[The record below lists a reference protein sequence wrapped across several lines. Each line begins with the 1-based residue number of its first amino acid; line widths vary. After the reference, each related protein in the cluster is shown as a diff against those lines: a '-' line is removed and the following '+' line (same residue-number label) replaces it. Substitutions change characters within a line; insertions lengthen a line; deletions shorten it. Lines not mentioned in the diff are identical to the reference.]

1 MMEEPKIPGE
11 MYSALQS
18 VIPSV
23 LASAD
28 KNGKPNVTYISQ
40 VYFVDKRHVA
50 LSFQFMNK
58 TWKNIQ
64 ENPRIT
70 VCITCPNTFSIWKLG
85 LLFIE
90 QKTEGDVFE
99 EMDMQIAA
107 LSSRSEREK
116 NFKIHSA
123 LICRIES
130 IEKQYSGY

>member
-28 KNGKPNVTYISQ
+28 KNGNPNVTYISQ
-40 VYFVDKRHVA
+40 VYYVDERHVA

-70 VCITCPNTFSIWKLG
+70 VCITCPNTLSIWKLG
-85 LLFIE
+85 LLFLE

-99 EMDMQIAA
+99 EMDMQITA

-116 NFKIHSA
+116 NFKIQSA